1 MTLSGTI
8 RYIERIALMQP
19 SVKMVVPNDI
29 FRLNATPSAEYAVFG
44 WTQGQHT
51 IGADDSY
58 ATYAFTFFYVDRLTE
73 DKGNE
78 LEIQSVGITVLDN
91 IIRTVV
97 QAGVQV
103 AGDYTFTSFNQR
115 FVDECAGVYC
125 TIALRVPLDS
135 VCEDSFF
142 DFNDDFNDDYS
153 RGGGK
158 ERGGE
163 TVFDEDYNDDYNKA
177 RRRGGVL
184 GPDGDYVAPDA
195 GDFYPG
201 GGNYGGGGGINYQHQ
216 GGCDCGGGGYRPLP
230 TNLLKYYLCKDQA
243 EYDAMQIRDPDTLY
257 LIPEE
262 TV

>member
-1 MTLSGTI
+1 
-8 RYIERIALMQP
+8 MQP

-142 DFNDDFNDDYS
+142 DFNDDFNDDFTH
-153 RGGGK
+153 GGR
-158 ERGGE
+158 ERGG
-163 TVFDEDYNDDYNKA
+163 D
-177 RRRGGVL
+177 RGGVL
-184 GPDGDYVAPDA
+184 GPDGNYAAPDA
-195 GDFYPG
+195 EDFYPG
-201 GGNYGGGGGINYQHQ
+201 GNGGGGINYPGH
-216 GGCDCGGGGYRPLP
+216 GGCNCPPLP
-230 TNLLKYYLCKDQA
+230 PNLLKYVLCQSEE
-243 EYDAMQIRDPDTLY
+243 EYEAIEPKECDTLY
-257 LIPEE
+257 LIAEQ
-262 TV
+262 

>member
-135 VCEDSFF
+135 VCEDAYF
-142 DFNDDFNDDYS
+142 DFNDDFNDVFS
-153 RGGGK
+153 HGGR
-158 ERGGE
+158 ERGG
-163 TVFDEDYNDDYNKA
+163 D
-177 RRRGGVL
+177 RGGVL
-184 GPDGDYVAPDA
+184 GPDGEYAAPDA
-195 GDFYPG
+195 EDFYPG
-201 GGNYGGGGGINYQHQ
+201 GNGGGGINYPGH
-216 GGCDCGGGGYRPLP
+216 GGCNCPPLP
-230 TNLLKYYLCKDQA
+230 PNLLKYVLCQSEE
-243 EYDAMQIRDPDTLY
+243 EYEAIEPKECDTLY
-257 LIPEE
+257 LIVEQ
-262 TV
+262 

>member
-1 MTLSGTI
+1 MTLSGSI

-135 VCEDSFF
+135 VCEDAFF
-142 DFNDDFNDDYS
+142 DFNDDFNDDFS
-153 RGGGK
+153 HGGR
-158 ERGGE
+158 ERGG
-163 TVFDEDYNDDYNKA
+163 D
-177 RRRGGVL
+177 RGGVL
-184 GPDGDYVAPDA
+184 GPDGEYAAPDA
-195 GDFYPG
+195 EDFYPG
-201 GGNYGGGGGINYQHQ
+201 GNGGGGINYPGH
-216 GGCDCGGGGYRPLP
+216 GGCNCPPLP
-230 TNLLKYYLCKDQA
+230 PNLLKYVLCQSEE
-243 EYDAMQIRDPDTLY
+243 EYEAIEPKECDTLY
-257 LIPEE
+257 LIVEQ
-262 TV
+262 

>member
-135 VCEDSFF
+135 VCEDAFF
-142 DFNDDFNDDYS
+142 DFNDDFNDDFS
-153 RGGGK
+153 HGGR
-158 ERGGE
+158 ECGG
-163 TVFDEDYNDDYNKA
+163 D
-177 RRRGGVL
+177 RGGVL
-184 GPDGDYVAPDA
+184 GPDGEYAAPDA
-195 GDFYPG
+195 EDFYPG
-201 GGNYGGGGGINYQHQ
+201 GNGGGGINYPGH
-216 GGCDCGGGGYRPLP
+216 GGCNCPPLP
-230 TNLLKYYLCKDQA
+230 PNLLKYVLCQSEE
-243 EYDAMQIRDPDTLY
+243 EYEAIEPKECDTLY
-257 LIPEE
+257 LIAEQ
-262 TV
+262 

>member
-135 VCEDSFF
+135 VCEDAFF
-142 DFNDDFNDDYS
+142 DFNDDFNDDFS
-153 RGGGK
+153 HGGR
-158 ERGGE
+158 ERGG
-163 TVFDEDYNDDYNKA
+163 D
-177 RRRGGVL
+177 RGGVL
-184 GPDGDYVAPDA
+184 GPDGEYAAPDA
-195 GDFYPG
+195 EDFYPG
-201 GGNYGGGGGINYQHQ
+201 GNGGGGINYPGH
-216 GGCDCGGGGYRPLP
+216 GGCNCPPLP
-230 TNLLKYYLCKDQA
+230 PNLLKYVLCQSEE
-243 EYDAMQIRDPDTLY
+243 EYEAIEPKECDTLY
-257 LIPEE
+257 LIVEQ
-262 TV
+262 

>member
-125 TIALRVPLDS
+125 AIALRVPLDS

-142 DFNDDFNDDYS
+142 DFNDDFNDDFS
-153 RGGGK
+153 HGGRGRSD
-158 ERGGE
+158 EA
-163 TVFDEDYNDDYNKA
+163 VFDEDYNDDYNKT

-184 GPDGDYVAPDA
+184 GPDGNYAAPDA
-195 GDFYPG
+195 EDFYPG
-201 GGNYGGGGGINYQHQ
+201 GNGGGGINHPGHG
-216 GGCDCGGGGYRPLP
+216 GGCNCPPLP
-230 TNLLKYYLCKDQA
+230 PNLLKYVLCQSEE
-243 EYDAMQIRDPDTLY
+243 EYEAIEPKECDTLY
-257 LIPEE
+257 LIVEQ
-262 TV
+262 

>member
-1 MTLSGTI
+1 
-8 RYIERIALMQP
+8 MQP

-29 FRLNATPSAEYAVFG
+29 FRLNATPDAEYAVFG

-125 TIALRVPLDS
+125 SIALRVPLDS
-135 VCEDSFF
+135 VCEDPFF
-142 DFNDDFNDDYS
+142 DFNDDFNDDFS
-153 RGGGK
+153 HGGR
-158 ERGGE
+158 ERSDE
-163 TVFDEDYNDDYNKA
+163 SVFDEDYNDDYNKT

-184 GPDGDYVAPDA
+184 GPDGNYVAPDA
-195 GDFYPG
+195 EDFYPG
-201 GGNYGGGGGINYQHQ
+201 GKGGGGINYPGH
-216 GGCDCGGGGYRPLP
+216 GGCNCQPLQP
-230 TNLLKYYLCKDQA
+230 NLLKYVLCQSEE
-243 EYDAMQIRDPDTLY
+243 EYEAIEPKECDTLY
-257 LIPEE
+257 LIVEQ
-262 TV
+262 

>member
-1 MTLSGTI
+1 
-8 RYIERIALMQP
+8 MQP

-29 FRLNATPSAEYAVFG
+29 FRLNATPDAEYAVFG

-135 VCEDSFF
+135 VCEDAFF
-142 DFNDDFNDDYS
+142 DFNDDFNDDFS
-153 RGGGK
+153 HGGK
-158 ERGGE
+158 ERGG
-163 TVFDEDYNDDYNKA
+163 D
-177 RRRGGVL
+177 RGGVL
-184 GPDGDYVAPDA
+184 GPDGEYAAPDA
-195 GDFYPG
+195 EDFYPG
-201 GGNYGGGGGINYQHQ
+201 GYGGGGINYPGH
-216 GGCDCGGGGYRPLP
+216 GGCNCPPLP
-230 TNLLKYYLCKDQA
+230 PNLLKYVLCQSEE
-243 EYDAMQIRDPDTLY
+243 EYEAIEPKECDTLY
-257 LIPEE
+257 LIVEQ
-262 TV
+262 

>member
-44 WTQGQHT
+44 WTQGKHT

-125 TIALRVPLDS
+125 AIALRVPLDS
-135 VCEDSFF
+135 VCEDAYF
-142 DFNDDFNDDYS
+142 DFNDDFNDDFS
-153 RGGGK
+153 HGGK
-158 ERGGE
+158 ERGG
-163 TVFDEDYNDDYNKA
+163 D
-177 RRRGGVL
+177 RGGVL
-184 GPDGDYVAPDA
+184 GPDGEYAAPDA
-195 GDFYPG
+195 EDFYPG
-201 GGNYGGGGGINYQHQ
+201 GNGGGGINYTGH
-216 GGCDCGGGGYRPLP
+216 GGCNCPPLP
-230 TNLLKYYLCKDQA
+230 PNLLKYVLCQSEE
-243 EYDAMQIRDPDTLY
+243 EYEAIEPKECDTLY
-257 LIPEE
+257 LIVEQ
-262 TV
+262 

>member
-1 MTLSGTI
+1 
-8 RYIERIALMQP
+8 MQP

-58 ATYAFTFFYVDRLTE
+58 ATYSFTFFYVDRLTE

-125 TIALRVPLDS
+125 AIALRVPLDS

-142 DFNDDFNDDYS
+142 DFNDDFNDDFS
-153 RGGGK
+153 HGGR
-158 ERGGE
+158 ERGG
-163 TVFDEDYNDDYNKA
+163 D
-177 RRRGGVL
+177 RGGVL
-184 GPDGDYVAPDA
+184 GPDGDYAAPDA
-195 GDFYPG
+195 DDFYPG
-201 GGNYGGGGGINYQHQ
+201 GNGGGGINYPGN
-216 GGCDCGGGGYRPLP
+216 GGCNCPPLP
-230 TNLLKYYLCKDQA
+230 PNLLKYVLCQSEE
-243 EYDAMQIRDPDTLY
+243 EYEAIEPKECDTLY
-257 LIPEE
+257 LIVEQ
-262 TV
+262 